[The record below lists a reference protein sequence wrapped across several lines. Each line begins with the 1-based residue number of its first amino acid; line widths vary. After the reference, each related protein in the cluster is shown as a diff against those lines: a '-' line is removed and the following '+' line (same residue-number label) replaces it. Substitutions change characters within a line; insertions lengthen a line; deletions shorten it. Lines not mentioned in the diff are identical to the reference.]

1 MRAFW
6 RAAIEL
12 DPKALDLMESRR
24 FPFCTPEGL
33 TALVKDAGLD
43 VLGHAPIEAP
53 TVFSN
58 FDDYW
63 QPFTLGAGPA
73 PGYCMSLEPDHRE
86 RLRQKLDQTL
96 PRQEDGS
103 IRLRARAWALKASVN

>member
-1 MRAFW
+1 
-6 RAAIEL
+6 
-12 DPKALDLMESRR
+12 MESRR
-24 FPFCTPEGL
+24 FPFCTPDEL

-43 VLGHAPIEAP
+43 VLDHALIEAP
-53 TVFSN
+53 TIFQD

-73 PGYCMSLEPDHRE
+73 PGYCMSLKPDHRE
-86 RLRQKLDQTL
+86 RLRQKLAETL

-103 IRLRARAWALKASVN
+103 IHLKARAWAVKAQVV